1 VKDLMLKCIIF
12 YVIAISNPLIKI
24 LQFTMSI
31 LQFGVFVEDGGR
43 HATTDSCNDPDSVG
57 YEGLDEALAT
67 ISTLLAYFIL
77 FPTIYTVSK
86 VVLPHGDAFLLSEE
100 HLKAIKELDDK
111 KDDKIYD
118 KKKEDT
124 SDKVSEYNGKV
135 CPDIYQDKLSQNEFK
150 NAVRLFDKFD
160 DDGGGRIEEE
170 EMIDHFY
177 HLGLVG
183 SAEKTA
189 EIFEKADVDHSGEID
204 FVEFLDFMCRIR
216 VEDRVEFNFLMES
229 TEEKTSC
236 IQAFKGAAKLSTFLS
251 PDVLLASVFIWW
263 LNKLCGQLGGRTRF
277 NYNDVLMCSYKKQT
291 PDEYSEWKKHLTRG
305 LPPYHVL
312 CQLIANAIKDF
323 FCCCDCCGIFSNFL
337 YVIAFFPPVHLFTS
351 IGRSIWYI
359 VYRKYCSYVMACL
372 GIWMDSCVEGYDL
385 ENHSKICIS
394 EDIDASDDKMN
405 DHDETS
411 EQDIIIKMQNMRHE
425 DFTPHKNH
433 RKIDSHQMGEVVR
446 MIVAPRAVLLQVIPQ
461 LTPISVYAEIMAD
474 SPLFVFSKKAKPFFS
489 DFLIRNSLQIAR
501 VKEMKEANHTLTAA
515 QRGVEWVVR
524 LRAANVY
531 VTESRLFKIVKNLFL
546 FLFSL
551 GVLYSNPEWWISVS
565 MILLFPFLF
574 ISLLDVYVMTGKFFG
589 ITDDDVS
596 IFLPTH
602 ALEIPDDTPD
612 DYDESSVGEKSSEH
626 PAQDSMESVTPTVRA
641 APVPEIGADL
651 DAPRRGQN
659 TGIQLASLASLLEQG
674 IIDDEHFERAKASL
688 TADI

>member
-1 VKDLMLKCIIF
+1 
-12 YVIAISNPLIKI
+12 
-24 LQFTMSI
+24 
-31 LQFGVFVEDGGR
+31 
-43 HATTDSCNDPDSVG
+43 
-57 YEGLDEALAT
+57 
-67 ISTLLAYFIL
+67 
-77 FPTIYTVSK
+77 
-86 VVLPHGDAFLLSEE
+86 
-100 HLKAIKELDDK
+100 
-111 KDDKIYD
+111 
-118 KKKEDT
+118 
-124 SDKVSEYNGKV
+124 
-135 CPDIYQDKLSQNEFK
+135 
-150 NAVRLFDKFD
+150 
-160 DDGGGRIEEE
+160 
-170 EMIDHFY
+170 
-177 HLGLVG
+177 
-183 SAEKTA
+183 
-189 EIFEKADVDHSGEID
+189 
-204 FVEFLDFMCRIR
+204 
-216 VEDRVEFNFLMES
+216 
-229 TEEKTSC
+229 
-236 IQAFKGAAKLSTFLS
+236 
-251 PDVLLASVFIWW
+251 
-263 LNKLCGQLGGRTRF
+263 
-277 NYNDVLMCSYKKQT
+277 
-291 PDEYSEWKKHLTRG
+291 
-305 LPPYHVL
+305 
-312 CQLIANAIKDF
+312 
-323 FCCCDCCGIFSNFL
+323 
-337 YVIAFFPPVHLFTS
+337 
-351 IGRSIWYI
+351 
-359 VYRKYCSYVMACL
+359 
-372 GIWMDSCVEGYDL
+372 MDSCVEGYDL

-612 DYDESSVGEKSSEH
+612 DYDES
-626 PAQDSMESVTPTVRA
+626 
-641 APVPEIGADL
+641 
-651 DAPRRGQN
+651 
-659 TGIQLASLASLLEQG
+659 
-674 IIDDEHFERAKASL
+674 
-688 TADI
+688 